1 MQALFEPRF
10 VMKTRTLPQQE
21 ISRNM
26 QDVSG
31 NFVAARQQAK
41 GLPGFPGELPET
53 LEEAYAIQ
61 SMSIAAWPDEV
72 TGWKVGMVPPDYRA
86 RFADSRLAGPIF
98 RSSVHVYEGQSI
110 AMPVFAD
117 GFAAIEAEFVY
128 IIGRDIA
135 PSPQPL
141 SLEQAADHVSA
152 LHIGVEI
159 ASSPLP
165 TINDLG
171 PTSIISDFG
180 NNAGL
185 IIGPEIRDW
194 QSIANGD
201 LPVSVVIDGEEAGR
215 ASAAAIPD
223 GGPIA
228 AVAFLIPLLGKRG
241 ITLKAGDAISS
252 GAVTGVHQAPVG
264 AVSRADFGSFGAID
278 LSLVA
283 AG

>member
-1 MQALFEPRF
+1 
-10 VMKTRTLPQQE
+10 MKTRTLPQQD

-26 QDVSG
+26 RDISDS
-31 NFVAARQQAK
+31 FTAARQQAR
-41 GLPGFPGELPET
+41 GLADFPGALPET

-72 TGWKVGMVPPDYRA
+72 AGWKVGMVPPDYRA

-98 RSSVHVYEGQSI
+98 KSSVHVYGGEPI

-117 GFAAIEAEFVY
+117 GFAAIEAEFVF

-141 SLEQAADHVSA
+141 SLEQAAEYVSA

-185 IIGPEIRDW
+185 IIGPEIAGW
-194 QSIANGD
+194 QSIAHED
-201 LPVSVVIDGEEAGR
+201 LPVRVVIDGGEAGSAN
-215 ASAAAIPD
+215 ASAIPD

-228 AVAFLIPLLGKRG
+228 AVAFLIPLLGRRG
-241 ITLKAGDAISS
+241 IRLKAGDAISS

-264 AVSRADFGSFGAID
+264 AVSRADFGAFGAID